1 MNEEDT
7 FQTQRKKAI
16 KNLKLYIIFN
26 LVFIVFNLLLIHYRS
41 DYSFPKNFFAIWPL
55 LGWGAPT
62 FLKFLELRRYK

>member
-1 MNEEDT
+1 MNKEDT
-7 FQTQRKKAI
+7 FQVLKSKAI

-26 LVFIVFNLLLIHYRS
+26 IIFIIFNLLIIHYRS

-62 FLKFLELRRYK
+62 LLKFLELRRYK